1 MDGWIRYEFG
11 TFVLGGQGIHWF
23 EPETHVRR
31 EANMFGRRSESPVSG
46 GFTVSAW

>member
-1 MDGWIRYEFG
+1 MDEFEMNPGRSYWVDRGIRW
-11 TFVLGGQGIHWF
+11 L

-31 EANMFGRRSESPVSG
+31 EANTFGCRSESPVSG